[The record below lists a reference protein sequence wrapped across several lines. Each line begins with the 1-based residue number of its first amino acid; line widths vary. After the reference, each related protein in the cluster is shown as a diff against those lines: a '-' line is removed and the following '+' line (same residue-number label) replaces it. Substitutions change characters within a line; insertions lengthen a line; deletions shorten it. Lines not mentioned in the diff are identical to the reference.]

1 MHDPVSAEADLAL
14 CSGAVYLYVGG
25 AGLDPVQKDAIHYL
39 GYRGA
44 VDTVIRLS
52 PSEQYTADFAS
63 RERHASHL
71 LPVCASEI
79 AEKLGNRVTSAD
91 EKLRVGL
98 AKLDC
103 LVLPEKCLCILFR

>member
-1 MHDPVSAEADLAL
+1 LAL
-14 CSGAVYLYVGG
+14 CSGAVHLYVGG

-44 VDTVIRLS
+44 VDTAMRFS
-52 PSEQYTADFAS
+52 PSEQHTADFAS
-63 RERHASHL
+63 RERHPSYGL
-71 LPVCASEI
+71 SMCASEI

-91 EKLRVGL
+91 KELRVGL